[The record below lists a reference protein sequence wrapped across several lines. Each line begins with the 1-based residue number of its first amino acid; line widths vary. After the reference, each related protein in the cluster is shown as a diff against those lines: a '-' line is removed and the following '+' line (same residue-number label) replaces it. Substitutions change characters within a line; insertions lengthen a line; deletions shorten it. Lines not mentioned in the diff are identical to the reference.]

1 MSCSSAATHSPLSPR
16 GRARDP
22 DEIAVRGKRLCR
34 VERELPLTLPATQLA
49 NAPLKSA
56 ARKIAAGSPLPAGE
70 RRRDTP
76 FPSQQC
82 LILGQSTGTL

>member
-34 VERELPLTLPATQLA
+34 VERELPPHPFRHATCAELRSC
-49 NAPLKSA
+49 KTA
-56 ARKIAAGSPLPAGE
+56 AKSPLPLGE
-70 RRRDTP
+70 G
-76 FPSQQC
+76 
-82 LILGQSTGTL
+82 IWQSRPNNKLRHNGESR